1 MHISICNMIKTA
13 KEECKY
19 LIVIR
24 EKIIHIL
31 YSCTSSTVLLRDFIY
46 LFFSKK
52 KRILHYKK
60 IPRIGSDE
68 ATLTVTMCFT
78 LVDRRSTDVY
88 SFMIQQ
94 MILCP
99 IQ

>member
-1 MHISICNMIKTA
+1 MIKTA
-13 KEECKY
+13 KEECTY

-52 KRILHYKK
+52 KRIGRNTPTVLHYKK